1 MLILFLLCIGAAWL
15 LQSALYQRSWH
26 KNLKVEIEF
35 TDSYVYEGDES
46 CLRETITNGKKLPL
60 PALEVRLSMS
70 RNLEFSGEAKENANV
85 TDQTYKRDVFSF
97 FGHQKVIRRLPFT
110 CARRGYY
117 EINNSELVGYDL
129 FYSRSYYREQ
139 SQSTAMYVYPGQID
153 VRRIN
158 LICQALTGTIL
169 SQSRLNPDPFE
180 FSGIRE
186 YYPTDP
192 MNHINWK
199 ASARSGSLMVNQY
212 DSTTSVQITAVLDVE
227 DSNILKYEEL
237 TEESIRILSSLAAR
251 LVKKGMELDLISNAD
266 LSMHIKS
273 GGQVQELNRRLAR
286 LSLAQRSEKIAE
298 VLEAEAARKRSGRI
312 YVLISKNPGGRTEQ
326 ALRTLSQGGSQI
338 LWILPVHPYMEGE
351 EIRSPWMR
359 RMRWEVE

>member
-15 LQSALYQRSWH
+15 LQSVLYQKCWH
-26 KNLKVEIEF
+26 KNLKVEIAF
-35 TDSYVYEGDES
+35 TDSYVYEGDDS
-46 CLRETITNGKKLPL
+46 CLKETITNGKNLPL

-70 RNLEFSGEAKENANV
+70 RNLKFSGEAKENSNV
-85 TDQTYKRDVFSF
+85 TDLTYKRDVFSF
-97 FGHQKVIRRLPFT
+97 FGHQKVIRRLPFA

-117 EINNSELVGYDL
+117 EITNSELVGYDL
-129 FYSRSYYREQ
+129 FYTRGYYREQ
-139 SQSTAMYVYPGQID
+139 AQKTAMYVYPRQID

-158 LICQALTGTIL
+158 LICQALTGTML

-212 DSTTSVQITAVLDVE
+212 DSTTSVQVTVVLDVE

-237 TEESIRILSSLAAR
+237 TEESIRILSSLASR
-251 LVKKGMELDLISNAD
+251 LVKKGMELDLISNGE

-286 LSLAQRSEKIAE
+286 LSLQDRKEKIAG
-298 VLEAEAARKRSGRI
+298 VLEEEASRKRSGRI
-312 YVLISKNPGGRTEQ
+312 YVLISKNLNAGTEQ
-326 ALRTLSQGGSQI
+326 ALRTLSAGGNGI
-338 LWILPVHPYMEGE
+338 LWILPTHPYMEGE
-351 EIRSPWMR
+351 DVCDSWMR